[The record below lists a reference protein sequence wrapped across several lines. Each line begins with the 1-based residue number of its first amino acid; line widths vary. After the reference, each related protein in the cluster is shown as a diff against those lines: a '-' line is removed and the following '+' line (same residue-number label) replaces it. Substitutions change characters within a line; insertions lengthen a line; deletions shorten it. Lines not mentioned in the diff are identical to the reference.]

1 MDAPSPAP
9 TARRALLGAALL
21 GLLADAL
28 LRHGPW
34 GLGLLPWMV
43 LFAATLIVIVR
54 RDGRS
59 LSREGAAWLGV
70 ALLLA
75 AAQAWRDADVLH
87 AFNLLAM
94 LGALGLLAMSLN
106 ALPVPSLALA
116 RVRDLLRAAFGT
128 GLAVATGAVP
138 LALRDAELH
147 AIAGPS
153 GTARG
158 WRVARAVLITAPVLL
173 VFTLLL
179 VQADPL
185 FGSLLTIPRFD
196 VDEALSHV
204 VIAGFFAWV
213 VAGWMRRALLARP
226 SSDDGDGL
234 TLPLTLGT
242 TDIASSLGAL
252 TALFAAFVLVQVG
265 WLFGGESLV
274 VRTTGLG
281 YAEYARRG
289 FLELTVV
296 AALLLPVLLGS
307 KALIPS
313 TDARAH
319 RLHRRLAVLLVL
331 LLGAIMLSAAARMQL
346 YIRFYGISTARLYAT
361 AFMTWL
367 ALVFLWLTFTVLR
380 SRPRSFAAGLV
391 GSGYFVLFAL
401 NLLNPD
407 LLVARA
413 QVARARVARATA
425 AQPDLRY
432 VASLGGDGVS
442 ALVAELAAPGAI
454 APDSA
459 RQADRCRAA
468 GRLLRRWT
476 GSAAERRREHW
487 TQWNAGRARASR
499 AVEANEGALRAQACS
514 QVLGAGIGPAPRD
527 PLSVR
532 PGPMGTPGPGGQPA
546 PR

>member
-1 MDAPSPAP
+1 MDAASPAP

-43 LFAATLIVIVR
+43 LFAATLVVIVR

-75 AAQAWRDADVLH
+75 AAQAWRDADELH

-116 RVRDLLRAAFGT
+116 RVRDLVRAAVGT

-138 LALRDAELH
+138 LALHDAKLH
-147 AIAGPS
+147 AVAGPS
-153 GTARG
+153 GTGRG
-158 WRVARAVLITAPVLL
+158 WQVARAVLITAPILL

-185 FGSLLTIPRFD
+185 FGSFLTIPRFD
-196 VDEALSHV
+196 MDEALSHV
-204 VIAGFFAWV
+204 VITAFFAWV

-226 SSDDGDGL
+226 SRDDGDGL

-242 TDIASSLGAL
+242 TDIAASLGAL

-289 FLELTVV
+289 FVELTAV

-319 RLHRRLAVLLVL
+319 RLHFRLAVPLVL

-361 AFMTWL
+361 AFMIWL

-391 GSGYFVLFAL
+391 GSGYLVLFAL

-413 QVARARVARATA
+413 QVARARAATATA

-432 VASLGGDGVS
+432 VASLGGDGVP
-442 ALVAELAAPGAI
+442 ALVAELTTPGAV

-459 RQADRCRAA
+459 SRVDRCRAA

-476 GSAAERRREHW
+476 GSAAEGRRAHW
-487 TQWNAGRARASR
+487 TQWNAARARAAR

-514 QVLGAGIGPAPRD
+514 RVRSADIGPA
-527 PLSVR
+527 
-532 PGPMGTPGPGGQPA
+532 TPA
-546 PR
+546 PLGGG